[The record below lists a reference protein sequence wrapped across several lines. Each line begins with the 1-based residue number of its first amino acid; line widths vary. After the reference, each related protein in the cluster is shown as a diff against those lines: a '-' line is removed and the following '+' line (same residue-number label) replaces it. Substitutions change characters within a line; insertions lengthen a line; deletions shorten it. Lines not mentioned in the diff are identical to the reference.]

1 MNLHIYPSYIVHES
15 RIEKI
20 ARTLINEKTFNSII
34 ILGIWKKGLKRSQK
48 LHSGIKI
55 IRVKNYFS
63 FLPYF
68 LRKFF
73 DLVGLMFFCLFRFT
87 KVDVVNC
94 HSLNCLFIGVIL
106 KIIKGVK
113 LIYDTHELETERNG
127 LTGIRKVFSKKIEKL
142 FIGYCDHIFV
152 VGDKINRWYKH
163 HYKLKNNVITTIFNF
178 PNLVNKS
185 KTQSIDIRVQNKI
198 PYNRLIFVYVGLMI
212 KGRGLEELITAFNQS
227 FHHLVLI
234 GYGPRWTKLEK
245 KTRKINNIHVNEP
258 LDQKH
263 LLMFIKSADVGI
275 FSPFN
280 IRSLSYKYCMP
291 NKIFEYMH
299 AQLPIIVS
307 SLDEVVTH
315 INKNK
320 IGWVVN
326 SEEELKKLIINIK
339 PSHIINKKKNILK
352 VQKKYT
358 WESQKDKLIS
368 PYLRNYD

>member
-1 MNLHIYPSYIVHES
+1 MNLHIYPSSILYES

-20 ARTLINEKTFNSII
+20 ARTLVHEKIFNSII
-34 ILGIWKKGLKRSQK
+34 ILGIWEKGLKRSQK
-48 LHSGIKI
+48 LDNRIEI

-63 FLPYF
+63 FLPNF
-68 LRKFF
+68 LKKFF
-73 DLVGLMFFCLFRFT
+73 DFVGLMFFCLFRFT

-106 KIIKGVK
+106 KIMTGAK
-113 LIYDTHELETERNG
+113 LVYDTHELETERNG
-127 LTGIRKVFSKKIEKL
+127 LTGILKVFSKKIEKL

-163 HYKLKNNVITTIFNF
+163 HYKLKNSNITTIFNF
-178 PNLVNKS
+178 PNLVNQS
-185 KTQSIDIRVQNKI
+185 KIQSIDIRVQNKI
-198 PYNRLIFVYVGLMI
+198 PYNGLIFVYVGLMI
-212 KGRGLEELITAFNQS
+212 EGRGLEELISAFNKS
-227 FHHLVLI
+227 IHHLVLI
-234 GYGPRWTKLEK
+234 GYGPSWTKLEK

-258 LDQKH
+258 IDQKH

-280 IRSLSYKYCMP
+280 IRSLSYKFCMP
-291 NKIFEYMH
+291 NKIFEYIH

-326 SEEELKKLIINIK
+326 SEEELEKLIINIK

-352 VQKKYT
+352 VQKNYT

-368 PYLRNYD
+368 PYLKKL

>member
-1 MNLHIYPSYIVHES
+1 MNLHIYPSNIVYES

-20 ARTLINEKTFNSII
+20 TKTLINEKTFNSII
-34 ILGIWKKGLKRSQK
+34 ILGIWEKGLKRSQK
-48 LHSGIKI
+48 LHSRIEI

-106 KIIKGVK
+106 KIMRGVK
-113 LIYDTHELETERNG
+113 LVYDTHELETERNG
-127 LTGIRKVFSKKIEKL
+127 LTGIRKVFSKKIEKYC
-142 FIGYCDHIFV
+142 IGYCDHIFV

-163 HYKLKNNVITTIFNF
+163 RYKLKNSIITTIFNF
-178 PNLVNKS
+178 PNLANQS
-185 KTQSIDIRVQNKI
+185 KIKSIDIRVKNKI
-198 PYNRLIFVYVGLMI
+198 PYDRLIFVYVGLMI

-227 FHHLVLI
+227 THHLVLI
-234 GYGPRWTKLEK
+234 GYGPSWTKLEK
-245 KTRKINNIHVNEP
+245 ETRKINNIHINEP

-280 IRSLSYKYCMP
+280 IKSLSYKYCMP
-291 NKIFEYMH
+291 NKIFEYIH

-307 SLDEVVTH
+307 SLDEVVNH

-352 VQKKYT
+352 VQKNYA
-358 WESQKDKLIS
+358 WESQKHKLVS
-368 PYLRNYD
+368 PYLKKI